1 LVGPEVE
8 LDYVDDVAVLRLLG
22 EHDLANAREITE
34 RLGLLADDGFAVVV
48 DVSETEFMDVAVLR
62 ALLEGGVTLRARG
75 RALVVH
81 TGTPCLVQRL
91 LDVAGS
97 DLDCV
102 DDRQNAITRARQ
114 RSRTEP

>member
-1 LVGPEVE
+1 VGPELE
-8 LDYVDDVAVLRLLG
+8 LDYVDGVAVLRLLG
-22 EHDLANAREITE
+22 EHDLANAAQVRE
-34 RLGLLADDGFAVVV
+34 RLDLLADGGFAVVV

-62 ALLEGGVTLRARG
+62 ALLEGGETLRARG

-102 DDRQNAITRARQ
+102 DDRQNAIKRARQ

>member
-1 LVGPEVE
+1 VGPEIE

-22 EHDLANAREITE
+22 EHDLANAPEITE
-34 RLGLLADDGFAVVV
+34 RLGQVSDDGLAVVV

-62 ALLEGGVTLRARG
+62 ALLEGGETLRARG
-75 RALVVH
+75 RALVVYN
-81 TGTPCLVQRL
+81 GTPCLVKRL

-102 DDRQNAITRARQ
+102 SDRQKAIERAGQ

>member
-1 LVGPEVE
+1 VGPAFE
-8 LDYVDDVAVLRLLG
+8 LDYVDGVAVLRLLG
-22 EHDLANAREITE
+22 EHDLANVPEIRE
-34 RLGLLADDGFAVVV
+34 RLGLLADGGFAVVV

-62 ALLEGGVTLRARG
+62 TLLDGGDVLRERG
-75 RALVVH
+75 RALVVYN
-81 TGTPCLVQRL
+81 GTPCLVKRL

-102 DDRQNAITRARQ
+102 GDRQKAIERAGQ